1 MGGEDLQAKKE
12 LLIAQAE
19 FDRIAFALAL
29 HDVRRVV
36 RPSGEAFRRT
46 HSHSAAAKFL
56 DFAAPFLGTERLSR
70 AVRALSIA
78 LTIYRFMRGR

>member
-1 MGGEDLQAKKE
+1 MGGEDLQVKKE

-36 RPSGEAFRRT
+36 RPSGESFRPA
-46 HSHSAAAKFL
+46 HSHSAASKVL
-56 DFAAPFLGTERLSR
+56 EFAAPFIGTQRLSR
-70 AVRALSIA
+70 ALRALSIA

>member
-1 MGGEDLQAKKE
+1 MRREDLRAKKE

-19 FDRIAFALAL
+19 FDRLAFSLAL

-36 RPSGEAFRRT
+36 RPSGDGVRRGHAPSST
-46 HSHSAAAKFL
+46 ARLL
-56 DFAAPFLGTERLSR
+56 DFAAPLLGTARLSR

-78 LTIYRFMRGR
+78 LTIYRFLRGR

>member
-36 RPSGEAFRRT
+36 RPSGETFRRS
-46 HSHSAAAKFL
+46 HSHSAASKVL
-56 DFAAPFLGTERLSR
+56 EFAAPFIGTQRLSR